1 MMQGQM
7 EALLNDPKYFA
18 KTCKRLEAVND
29 IIDVHYN
36 ELKDKVLMALFD
48 EFYKQALDPK

>member
-1 MMQGQM
+1 MQGQM

-36 ELKDKVLMALFD
+36 ELKDKVFMALFD